1 MKKSGTT
8 IPPCVYLVADNLDAA
23 LAAGED
29 LIASTENWATGDPS
43 DPGVAGAQRWALSRY
58 RCHELN
64 LVARIVQAREHVA
77 VLGRD
82 APRFRPLAQ
91 LFCAATADL
100 AAAFHEL
107 NEQVEA
113 DFETGG
119 AMTAYLR
126 TRGMIDPEAAG
137 VGDVETPEIGDEF
150 LVAAKVP
157 LGVCLDLVAEFLD
170 ALDMAFDLYPED
182 ERSPVSTV
190 SASGPG
196 ELDDAAIV
204 PPELTAA

>member
-1 MKKSGTT
+1 MPKTELT

-29 LIASTENWATGDPS
+29 LIASSENWATGDPS

-64 LVARIVQAREHVA
+64 LVARIVQAREHVS

-82 APRFRPLAQ
+82 TPRFRPLAH

-100 AAAFHEL
+100 AAAFNEL
-107 NEQVEA
+107 NEQVDA

-119 AMTAYLR
+119 ALTAYLR
-126 TRGMIDPEAAG
+126 TRGLIDPEAASLG
-137 VGDVETPEIGDEF
+137 ESERPEIGDEF
-150 LVAAKVP
+150 LIAAKVP
-157 LGVCLDLVAEFLD
+157 LGVCLDLISEFLD
-170 ALDMAFDLYPED
+170 ALDIAFDLYPED
-182 ERSPVSTV
+182 ENSVAPTV
-190 SASGPG
+190 RTIGSKSF
-196 ELDDAAIV
+196 DDAAG
-204 PPELTAA
+204 AA